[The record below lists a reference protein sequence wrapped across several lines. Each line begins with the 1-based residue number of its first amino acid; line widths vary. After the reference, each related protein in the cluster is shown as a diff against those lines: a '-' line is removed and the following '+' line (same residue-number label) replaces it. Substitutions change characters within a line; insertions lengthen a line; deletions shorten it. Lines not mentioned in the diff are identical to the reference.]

1 MERLIAAGVN
11 AGSHDITA
19 EFRSWAGRKNLMV
32 SDANYYD
39 LWAEFLDEEYNEQ
52 RKDSG
57 R

>member
-11 AGSHDITA
+11 ADSHDITA
-19 EFRSWAGRKNLMV
+19 EFRSWAGRKNFMV

-39 LWAEFLDEEYNEQ
+39 LWAEFINEEYNEQ
-52 RKDSG
+52 RKNSG